1 MSSSGERIV
10 PCIGSME
17 YYSFYKEWAETWY
30 NKARSQTRDKM
41 SNPDTED
48 RRLYDVFREKC
59 LRKVNEQV
67 PKLTGLRLGWE
78 EGGAKWAKGGIL
90 LRGDMF

>member
-1 MSSSGERIV
+1 M
-10 PCIGSME
+10 
-17 YYSFYKEWAETWY
+17 
-30 NKARSQTRDKM
+30 ARSQTWDKIG
-41 SNPDTED
+41 NPNTKD

-78 EGGAKWAKGGIL
+78 EGGAKWAREDFL
-90 LRGDMF
+90 LRRTCSKIR